1 MYGVKR
7 KINLPKITLIQKKKV
22 FSAITERTIAGW
34 SSEIIDSDELPIT

>member
-7 KINLPKITLIQKKKV
+7 KIILTKDYFDPEEKSI
-22 FSAITERTIAGW
+22 FSYNGANYCRW